1 MMSPILFYAACAI
14 GALGVALAMPRRA
27 VSPYL
32 IGAIVGAAALGLALI
47 GLAVAKPDALPN
59 FHFYI
64 FSAIAL
70 GAALRCITHARPIY
84 SALYFVLTILAS
96 TGLYL
101 ILAAEFMAFALII
114 VYAGAILIT
123 YLFVIMLASEG
134 PTEEVAE
141 AMGEYDRVAREPW
154 TASIAG
160 FVLIAALSTMFA
172 AGSGNLKMNPHL
184 AVADR
189 HLDVMPKRVLA
200 ELREAKLLPGE
211 NWTLAI
217 NDSSGRYDINPR
229 LDGSGSLTITNNSE
243 TRPERLTIPQKDW
256 PKGLSLSNTEGVA
269 FSLIDAHPGAIEI
282 AGVILL
288 MSMLGAVILSRK
300 KVEMD
305 EEALRQAIARERSAE
320 RGDELGIEGPYAT
333 PGVGQGG
340 AA

>member
-172 AGSGNLKMNPHL
+172 AGSSNLKLNPEL

-200 ELREAKLLPGE
+200 ELREAKLLPDDSWG
-211 NWTLAI
+211 LAI
-217 NDSSGRYDINPR
+217 NGTNGRYDINPR
-229 LDGSGSLTITNNSE
+229 LDGQGSLTIASNNG
-243 TRPERLTIPQKDW
+243 TGERQLIAQKDW

-305 EEALRQAIARERSAE
+305 EEALRQAVARERSAE

>member
-32 IGAIVGAAALGLALI
+32 IGAIVGAAALGLVLI
-47 GLAVAKPDALPN
+47 GLAVAKPEALPN

-64 FSAIAL
+64 FSALAL

-154 TASIAG
+154 TASVAG

-172 AGSGNLKMNPHL
+172 SGSGTLKLNPDL

-189 HLDVMPKRVLA
+189 HLDVMPKRVTASLT
-200 ELREAKLLPGE
+200 EAKLLPAG
-211 NWTLAI
+211 WGLAL
-217 NDSSGRYDINPR
+217 NSTTGKYDINPR
-229 LDGSGSLTITNNSE
+229 PDGQGALTIASDAG
-243 TRPERLTIPQKDW
+243 RGAERTTIAQKDW
-256 PKGLSLSNTEGVA
+256 PKALALSNTEGVA

-305 EEALRQAIARERSAE
+305 EEALREAVLRERSAE
-320 RGDELGIEGPYAT
+320 RSDELGIEGPYAT